1 MNIPLHLMVMVD
13 ANWGIGYKGDQMVYL
28 SQDLKRFKEMTLD
41 STVILGRKTL
51 ATFPNGKPLP
61 RRRNLILSHNA
72 TTMVEGGEVFSSME
86 SLRDALLPEEK
97 NFVIGGST
105 VYNGFLP
112 YCTTAFVTKVRASF
126 PVDCY
131 FPNLDENP
139 AWTLVEESQVFSDQ
153 GVEFTYCE
161 YKQNL

>member
-1 MNIPLHLMVMVD
+1 MSVPLHLMVMVD
-13 ANWGIGYKGDQMVYL
+13 SNWGIGYKGDQMVYL

-51 ATFPNGKPLP
+51 ATFPQGKPLP

-72 TTMVEGGEVFSSME
+72 STMVEGAEVFSSVE
-86 SLRDALLPEEK
+86 SLREALKPEEK
-97 NFVIGGST
+97 NFIIGGST
-105 VYNGFLP
+105 VYNAFLP
-112 YCTTAFVTKVRASF
+112 YCTRAYVTKVRTSF

-131 FPNLDENP
+131 FPDLEELP
-139 AWTLVEESQVFSDQ
+139 HWTLVSESEVFLDQ

-161 YKQNL
+161 YKQND